1 MRLGYYVGLS
11 EVLGGFTVMHVD
23 TYQRFIS
30 NMAVELGCVVFSPEY
45 RLAPEAPWPKGD
57 EDVHH
62 ATQHVFDNTEF
73 YNINSLGNTH
83 NQQ

>member
-1 MRLGYYVGLS
+1 
-11 EVLGGFTVMHVD
+11 MHVD

-30 NMAVELGCVVFSPEY
+30 NMAVELGCKVFSPEY
-45 RLAPEAPWPKGD
+45 RLAPETPWPKGD

-73 YNINSLGNTH
+73 YSINRKGINIVMIIHCMYFPSLVF
-83 NQQ
+83 